1 MPPAFLSKHLVTNP
15 CWSMAVRERL
25 ALIFSRQSTLDD
37 DVAVGITEKMRNIT
51 GHNSSSSASK
61 NSVPGKSW

>member
-1 MPPAFLSKHLVTNP
+1 
-15 CWSMAVRERL
+15 MAVRERL